1 MPTQQKRLK
10 ILLVQPPNSTEV
22 IPIFPH
28 EPIGLETIAG
38 PCVFDHDIRIVDLR
52 FERKPLIFFLK
63 ELEPDVVGVTG
74 HSCDEENM
82 KNILQ
87 ETKQY
92 KKEIFN
98 VVGGHHATNAPDDF
112 NFPYVD
118 AIVIG
123 MGDVTFK
130 ELINSFAAKLPLEQI
145 NGLAI
150 PGEDS
155 LTYTKDRFVDKD
167 FDSIAFPDRTLT
179 SKYRKHYRYAGKRF
193 GLINSA
199 KGCPY
204 RCSFCSLWVEMGGKY
219 MYKSAERVFEEI
231 GQIPEK
237 LIRFADGHTF
247 AKPER
252 MEKLYEL
259 IKNSNMKKEF
269 IFDMRSDSIVKN
281 RVLLKKCRSIGLSFV
296 MVGLEAVDDER
307 LKKMN
312 KASSV
317 DINIK
322 ALAILSKIGIQ
333 TIGQFIIFQD
343 FQVKDFFAL
352 EKFVIKHKIPGV
364 SYTIATPYPG
374 TEFYKEV
381 YDSILTKK
389 FKYFDMY
396 HSVIP
401 TKLDGKIFFQQFYNL
416 HTRTYSLKRYIYHL
430 ANRILTIASME
441 HEYRKDVS
449 LFFILYVR
457 LFFFM
462 RRKAILNAYKL
473 DA

>member
-10 ILLVQPPNSTEV
+10 ILLVQPPNNAEV
-22 IPIFPH
+22 IPTFPH

-38 PCVFDHDIRIVDLR
+38 PCVLDHDIRIVDLR
-52 FERKPLIFFLK
+52 FEKKPLIYFLK
-63 ELEPDVVGVTG
+63 EFEPDVVGVTG
-74 HSCDEENM
+74 HSCDEESM
-82 KNILQ
+82 RNILKRV
-87 ETKQY
+87 KQY
-92 KKEIFN
+92 RKEIFN
-98 VVGGHHATNAPDDF
+98 VAGGPHATNAPDDF
-112 NFPYVD
+112 RSPYVD

-123 MGDVTFK
+123 TGDVTFK
-130 ELINSFAAKLPLEQI
+130 ELVNSFAEKLPLELI

-150 PGEDS
+150 PGINS
-155 LTYTKDRFVDKD
+155 LKYTKSRYIDKD
-167 FDSIAFPDRTLT
+167 FDLIAFPDRTLT
-179 SKYRKHYRYAGKRF
+179 SKYRRHYRYAGRRF

-204 RCSFCSLWVEMGGKY
+204 RCSFCSIWVEMGGKY

-231 GQIPEK
+231 GQVPEK

-259 IKNSNMKKEF
+259 IKSSNIKKEF
-269 IFDMRSDSIVKN
+269 IIDMRSDSIVKN
-281 RVLLKKCRSIGLSFV
+281 RELLKKWRSIGLAFV

-312 KASSV
+312 KSSSV

-322 ALAILSKIGIQ
+322 ALAILNEIGIQ
-333 TIGQFIIFQD
+333 ALGQFIIFQD
-343 FQVKDFFAL
+343 FQEQDFLAL
-352 EKFVIKHKIPGV
+352 EKFVIEHKIPGV

-381 YDSILTKK
+381 YGSLLTKK

-401 TKLDGKIFFQQFYNL
+401 TKLDGKMFFQQFYNL
-416 HTRTYSLKRYIYHL
+416 HMSTYSLKRYINHL
-430 ANRILTIASME
+430 ANWMLTIANMR
-441 HEYRKDVS
+441 HEYRKDVT
-449 LFFILYVR
+449 LFYILYLR
-457 LFFFM
+457 FFFY
-462 RRKAILNAYKL
+462 RKRKAILNALTL
-473 DA
+473 DS